1 MEPILQKLLLN
12 TLRQLCGFN
21 GITGY
26 REIWIPRYEELPRPL
41 YKLLKD
47 TEQSGPKVLQWEPG
61 EIHAFKPLQQ
71 ALFRPALNPPT
82 GNQFNIFVTVRSGIA
97 LGILTQPKGNSQQPI
112 AYLRKELNS
121 VTQGWLHCLQIVALV
136 ALFIPETTK
145 LITD

>member
-61 EIHAFKPLQQ
+61 EIHAFKTFSLPSVH
-71 ALFRPALNPPT
+71 F
-82 GNQFNIFVTVRSGIA
+82 S
-97 LGILTQPKGNSQQPI
+97 
-112 AYLRKELNS
+112 S
-121 VTQGWLHCLQIVALV
+121 VTQSCPTLCDPMDSSTQSLPVHHQV
-136 ALFIPETTK
+136 PEFT
-145 LITD
+145 